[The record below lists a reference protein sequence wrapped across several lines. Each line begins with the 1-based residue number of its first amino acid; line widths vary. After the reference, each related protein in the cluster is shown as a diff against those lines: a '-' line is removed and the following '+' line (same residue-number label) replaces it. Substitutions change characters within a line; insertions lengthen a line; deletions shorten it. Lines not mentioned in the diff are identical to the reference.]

1 MKYDIIKAITSFL
14 IIYLSG
20 SRIMSNIKT
29 ENEHQKQTTNNI
41 QKKAALIWG
50 TADILRG
57 LYKPHEYGKV
67 ILPMTVIKRLH
78 DTLLPTR
85 RAVLETVEN
94 VKTIKVE
101 QIKNRKLTDA
111 SGYSFYNTSNFT
123 LDTLLSDAENIEE
136 NFRSFINGFS
146 ENVQDILE
154 NFEFDKEITKM
165 QNNDALYSVI
175 QEFNSQKAYLGAD
188 TVTSTDMGYIFE
200 ELVRRFSE
208 SYGEGAGAHFT
219 SRDIIYLMTD
229 ILLIDEKPSDKA
241 IVRTIYD
248 QTMGT
253 SQMLSAMMERI
264 KALDANADVTTF
276 GQELN
281 PETYAIAKADTMIRG
296 GNPDNMAL
304 GSTLSKDA
312 FSDYTFDYLISNPPF
327 GIDWKKDQSA
337 VKAEADLGEQ
347 GRFGVGLPKISDG
360 QLLFQLN
367 GIAKLKDTGRM
378 AIIHNGS
385 ALFSG
390 NAGGGE
396 SEIRRHV
403 IMNDWLE
410 AIIQL
415 PTDLFYNTGISTY
428 IWIIT
433 KNKTKERQGK
443 VQLLDASKAFVKR
456 RKNIGDKKVDIDKK
470 RRELIV
476 EAYGEF
482 ANKIYT
488 EEDSVVES
496 KVFNNDFFGY
506 QKVVV
511 ETPLYDENGNV
522 IRKKNGKPEPDTSK
536 RDTEDIPLTEDIDT
550 YINREVLPFNPDAW
564 VDKSKTKIGF
574 EIPFTRLFYKYESP
588 ESSKDIAQR
597 IQTLEERIIKN
608 FKSLI
613 DQRGEERDD

>member
-1 MKYDIIKAITSFL
+1 
-14 IIYLSG
+14 
-20 SRIMSNIKT
+20 MSKIKT

-85 RAVLETVEN
+85 ETVLETVEK

-101 QIKNRKLTDA
+101 QIKNRRLSDA

-123 LDTLLSDAENIEE
+123 FDTLLSDAENIEE

-208 SYGEGAGAHFT
+208 SYGEDAGAHFT

-312 FSDYTFDYLISNPPF
+312 FSGYTFDYLISNPPF

-390 NAGGGE
+390 KAGGGE

-456 RKNIGDKKVDIDKK
+456 RKNIGEKKVDIDKK

-482 ANKIYT
+482 ANKVYS
-488 EEDSVVES
+488 ENDSIVES
-496 KVFNNDFFGY
+496 KIFNNDFFGY

-511 ETPLYDENGNV
+511 ETPLYDESGNI

-550 YINREVLPFNPDAW
+550 YINREVLPFNPDVW

-574 EIPFTRLFYKYESP
+574 EVPFTRLFYKYQAP

-597 IQTLEERIIKN
+597 LKTLEERIIKN
-608 FKSLI
+608 FETLI
-613 DQRGEERDD
+613 DQKGEERDD

>member
-1 MKYDIIKAITSFL
+1 MAEQVTNEKMHHERIAI
-14 IIYLSG
+14 
-20 SRIMSNIKT
+20 NIK
-29 ENEHQKQTTNNI
+29 E
-41 QKKAALIWG
+41 KASLIWNI
-50 TADILRG
+50 ADILRG

-85 RAVLETVEN
+85 DDVLAVSKSVTN
-94 VKTIKVE
+94 IKVT
-101 QIKNRKLTDA
+101 QIRDRKLTDA
-111 SGYSFYNTSNFT
+111 SGYTFYNTSRFT
-123 LDTLLSDAENIEE
+123 FENLLSDPENIYD
-136 NFRSFINGFS
+136 NFNSFLNSFS
-146 ENVQDILE
+146 ENVRNILD
-154 NFEFDKEITKM
+154 NFEFDTEISKM
-165 QNNDALYSVI
+165 ANYDALFAVI
-175 QEFNSQKAYLGAD
+175 QEFNSKKAYLGAD

-208 SYGEGAGAHFT
+208 SYGEDAGAHFT

-229 ILLIDEKPSDKA
+229 ILLINEKPSDKP

-312 FSDYTFDYLISNPPF
+312 FSGYTFDYLISNPPF
-327 GIDWKKDQSA
+327 GIDWKKDQNA
-337 VKAEADLGEQ
+337 VKEEAELGEN
-347 GRFGVGLPKISDG
+347 GRFGAGLPKISDG

-367 GIAKLKDTGRM
+367 GISKLKDTGRM

-396 SEIRRHV
+396 SAIREYV

-433 KNKTKERQGK
+433 KNKAKERQGK
-443 VQLLDASKAFVKR
+443 VQLLDASKAFAKR
-456 RKNIGDKKVDIDKK
+456 RKNIGNKRVDIKK
-470 RRELIV
+470 AQRELIV
-476 EAYGEF
+476 QAYGEF

-488 EEDSVVES
+488 EGDTMVES
-496 KVFNNDFFGY
+496 KIFDNEFFGY
-506 QKVVV
+506 QKVTV
-511 ETPLYDENGNV
+511 ETPLYDENRTV
-522 IRKKNGKPEPDTSK
+522 IRKKNGQAEPDTSK
-536 RDTEDIPLTEDIDT
+536 RDTEEIPLIEDIDS
-550 YINREVLPFNPDAW
+550 YIKREVLPFNPDAW

-574 EIPFTRLFYKYESP
+574 EVPFTRLFYKYQAP
-588 ESSKDIAQR
+588 ESSEVIAKR
-597 IQTLEERIIKN
+597 IKALEEKIVKN
-608 FKSLI
+608 FEALSSNGVEDL
-613 DQRGEERDD
+613 G

>member
-1 MKYDIIKAITSFL
+1 MAEQVTNEKMHHERMAI
-14 IIYLSG
+14 
-20 SRIMSNIKT
+20 NIK
-29 ENEHQKQTTNNI
+29 E
-41 QKKAALIWG
+41 KASLIWNI
-50 TADILRG
+50 ADILRG

-78 DTLLPTR
+78 DTLLTTR
-85 RAVLETVEN
+85 DDVLAVSKSVTN
-94 VKTIKVE
+94 IKVT
-101 QIKNRKLTDA
+101 QIRDRKLTDA
-111 SGYSFYNTSNFT
+111 SGYTFYNTSRFT
-123 LDTLLSDAENIEE
+123 FENLLSDPENIYD
-136 NFRSFINGFS
+136 NFNSFLNSFS
-146 ENVQDILE
+146 ENVRNILD
-154 NFEFDKEITKM
+154 NFEFDTEISKM
-165 QNNDALYSVI
+165 ANYDALFAVI
-175 QEFNSQKAYLGAD
+175 QEFNSKKAYLGAD

-208 SYGEGAGAHFT
+208 SYGEDAGAHFT

-229 ILLIDEKPSDKA
+229 ILLINEKPSDKP

-312 FSDYTFDYLISNPPF
+312 FSGYTFDYLISNPPF
-327 GIDWKKDQSA
+327 GIDWKKDQNA
-337 VKAEADLGEQ
+337 VKEEAELGEN
-347 GRFGVGLPKISDG
+347 GRFGAGLPKISDG

-367 GIAKLKDTGRM
+367 GISKLKDTGRM

-396 SEIRRHV
+396 SAIREYV

-433 KNKTKERQGK
+433 KNKAKERQGK
-443 VQLLDASKAFVKR
+443 VQLLDASKAFAKR
-456 RKNIGDKKVDIDKK
+456 RKNIGNKRVDIKK
-470 RRELIV
+470 AQRELIV
-476 EAYGEF
+476 QAYGEF

-488 EEDSVVES
+488 EGDTMVES
-496 KVFNNDFFGY
+496 KIFDNEFFGY
-506 QKVVV
+506 QKVTV
-511 ETPLYDENGNV
+511 ETPLYDENRTV
-522 IRKKNGKPEPDTSK
+522 IRKKNGQAEPDTSK
-536 RDTEDIPLTEDIDT
+536 RDTEEIPLIEDIDS
-550 YINREVLPFNPDAW
+550 YIKREVLPFNPDAW

-574 EIPFTRLFYKYESP
+574 EVPFTRLFYKYQAP
-588 ESSKDIAQR
+588 ESSEVIAKR
-597 IQTLEERIIKN
+597 IKALEEKIVKN
-608 FKSLI
+608 FEALSSNGVEDL
-613 DQRGEERDD
+613 G

>member
-1 MKYDIIKAITSFL
+1 
-14 IIYLSG
+14 
-20 SRIMSNIKT
+20 MSNIKT
-29 ENEHQKQTTNNI
+29 EKEHQKQTSVNI

-85 RAVLETVEN
+85 KVVLETVEK

-123 LDTLLSDAENIEE
+123 FDTLLSDAENIEE

-208 SYGEGAGAHFT
+208 SYGEDAGAHFT

-229 ILLIDEKPSDKA
+229 ILLINEKPSDKA

-337 VKAEADLGEQ
+337 VKAEAELGDK

-415 PTDLFYNTGISTY
+415 PTDLFYNTGISTH

-433 KNKTKERQGK
+433 KNKSKERQGK

-482 ANKIYT
+482 ANKVYT
-488 EEDSVVES
+488 EDDSIVES
-496 KVFNNDFFGY
+496 KIFDNDFFGY

-511 ETPLYDENGNV
+511 ETPLYDESDNI

-550 YINREVLPFNPDAW
+550 YINREVLPFNPDVW

-574 EIPFTRLFYKYESP
+574 EVPFTRLFYKYQAP

-597 IQTLEERIIKN
+597 IKTLEERIIKN

-613 DQRGEERDD
+613 DQRGEEKND

>member
-1 MKYDIIKAITSFL
+1 
-14 IIYLSG
+14 
-20 SRIMSNIKT
+20 MSNIKT

-41 QKKAALIWG
+41 PKKAALIWG

-85 RAVLETVEN
+85 EAVLETVEK
-94 VKTIKVE
+94 VKSIKVE

-123 LDTLLSDAENIEE
+123 FDTLLSDAENIEE

-146 ENVQDILE
+146 ENVQDILK

-165 QNNDALYSVI
+165 QDNDALYSVI

-208 SYGEGAGAHFT
+208 SYGEDAGAHFT

-229 ILLIDEKPSDKA
+229 ILLIDEEPSDKA

-312 FSDYTFDYLISNPPF
+312 FSGYTFDYLISNPPF
-327 GIDWKKDQSA
+327 GIDWKKDQGA
-337 VKAEADLGEQ
+337 VKAEADLGEK

-390 NAGGGE
+390 KAGGGE
-396 SEIRRHV
+396 SEIRRYV

-433 KNKTKERQGK
+433 KNKNKERQGK

-470 RRELIV
+470 CRELIV

-482 ANKIYT
+482 SNKVYT
-488 EEDSVVES
+488 EDDSIVES
-496 KVFNNDFFGY
+496 KIFNNDFFGY

-511 ETPLYDENGNV
+511 ETPLYDESGNI

-550 YINREVLPFNPDAW
+550 YINREVLPFNPDVW

-574 EIPFTRLFYKYESP
+574 EIPFTRLFYKYQAP
-588 ESSKDIAQR
+588 ESSKDISQR
-597 IQTLEERIIKN
+597 IKTLEERIIKN
-608 FKSLI
+608 FETLI
-613 DQRGEERDD
+613 N

>member
-1 MKYDIIKAITSFL
+1 
-14 IIYLSG
+14 
-20 SRIMSNIKT
+20 MSNIKT

-85 RAVLETVEN
+85 KAVLETVEK

-123 LDTLLSDAENIEE
+123 FDTLLSDAENIEE

-165 QNNDALYSVI
+165 QSNDALYSVI

-312 FSDYTFDYLISNPPF
+312 FSGYTFDYLISNPPF

-574 EIPFTRLFYKYESP
+574 EVPFTRLFYKYQAP
-588 ESSKDIAQR
+588 ESSNDISKR
-597 IQTLEERIIKN
+597 IKTLEERIIKN

-613 DQRGEERDD
+613 DQRGEEKND

>member
-1 MKYDIIKAITSFL
+1 MVEQVTNEKMHHERMAI
-14 IIYLSG
+14 
-20 SRIMSNIKT
+20 NIK
-29 ENEHQKQTTNNI
+29 E
-41 QKKAALIWG
+41 KASLIWNI
-50 TADILRG
+50 ADILRG

-85 RAVLETVEN
+85 DDVLAVSKSVTN
-94 VKTIKVE
+94 IKVV
-101 QIKNRKLTDA
+101 QIRDRKLTDA
-111 SGYSFYNTSNFT
+111 SGYTFYNTSRFT
-123 LDTLLSDAENIEE
+123 FENLLSDPENIYD
-136 NFRSFINGFS
+136 NFNSFLNGFS
-146 ENVQDILE
+146 ENVRDILD
-154 NFEFDKEITKM
+154 NFEFDKEISKM
-165 QNNDALYSVI
+165 ANNDALFAVI

-208 SYGEGAGAHFT
+208 SYGEDAGAHFT

-229 ILLIDEKPSDKA
+229 ILLINEKPSDKP

-264 KALDANADVTTF
+264 KTLDANADVTTF

-327 GIDWKKDQSA
+327 GIDWKKDQNA
-337 VKAEADLGEQ
+337 VKEEAELGEN
-347 GRFGVGLPKISDG
+347 GRFGAGLPKISDG

-396 SEIRRHV
+396 SAIREYV

-433 KNKTKERQGK
+433 KNKNKERQGK
-443 VQLLDASKAFVKR
+443 VQLLDASKAFAKR
-456 RKNIGDKKVDIDKK
+456 RKNIGNKRVDIKK
-470 RRELIV
+470 AQRELIV
-476 EAYGEF
+476 QAYGEF

-488 EEDSVVES
+488 EDDSIVES
-496 KVFNNDFFGY
+496 KIFDNDFFGY

-511 ETPLYDENGNV
+511 ETPLYDESGNI

-550 YINREVLPFNPDAW
+550 YINREVLPFNPDGW

-574 EIPFTRLFYKYESP
+574 EIPFTRLFYKYQAP
-588 ESSKDIAQR
+588 ESSEVIAKR
-597 IQTLEERIIKN
+597 IKALEEKIVKN
-608 FKSLI
+608 FEALSSN
-613 DQRGEERDD
+613 GVEELG

>member
-1 MKYDIIKAITSFL
+1 MAEQVTNEKMHHERMAI
-14 IIYLSG
+14 
-20 SRIMSNIKT
+20 NIK
-29 ENEHQKQTTNNI
+29 E
-41 QKKAALIWG
+41 KASLIWNI
-50 TADILRG
+50 ADILRG

-85 RAVLETVEN
+85 DDVLAVSKSVTN
-94 VKTIKVE
+94 IKVT
-101 QIKNRKLTDA
+101 QIRDRKLTDA
-111 SGYSFYNTSNFT
+111 SGYTFYNTSRFT
-123 LDTLLSDAENIEE
+123 FENLLSDPENIYD
-136 NFRSFINGFS
+136 NFNSFLNSFS
-146 ENVQDILE
+146 ENVRNILD
-154 NFEFDKEITKM
+154 NFEFDTEISKM
-165 QNNDALYSVI
+165 ANYDALFAVI
-175 QEFNSQKAYLGAD
+175 QEFNSKKAYLGAD

-208 SYGEGAGAHFT
+208 SYGEDAGAHFT

-229 ILLIDEKPSDKA
+229 ILLINEKPSDKP

-312 FSDYTFDYLISNPPF
+312 FSGYTFDYLISNPPF
-327 GIDWKKDQSA
+327 GIDWKKDQNA
-337 VKAEADLGEQ
+337 VKEEAELGEN
-347 GRFGVGLPKISDG
+347 GRFGAGLPKISDG

-367 GIAKLKDTGRM
+367 GISKLKDTGRM
-378 AIIHNGS
+378 TIIHNGS

-396 SEIRRHV
+396 SAIREYV

-433 KNKTKERQGK
+433 KNKAKERQGK
-443 VQLLDASKAFVKR
+443 VQLLDASKAFAKR
-456 RKNIGDKKVDIDKK
+456 RKNIGNKRVDIKK
-470 RRELIV
+470 AQRELIV
-476 EAYGEF
+476 QAYGEF

-488 EEDSVVES
+488 EGDTMVES
-496 KVFNNDFFGY
+496 KIFDNEFFGY
-506 QKVVV
+506 QKVTV
-511 ETPLYDENGNV
+511 ETPLYDENRTV
-522 IRKKNGKPEPDTSK
+522 IRKKNGQAEPDTSK
-536 RDTEDIPLTEDIDT
+536 RDTEEIPLIEDIDS
-550 YINREVLPFNPDAW
+550 YIKREVLPFNPDAW

-574 EIPFTRLFYKYESP
+574 EVPFTRLFYKYQAP
-588 ESSKDIAQR
+588 ESSEVIAKR
-597 IQTLEERIIKN
+597 IKALEEKIVKN
-608 FKSLI
+608 FEALSSNGVEDL
-613 DQRGEERDD
+613 G

>member
-1 MKYDIIKAITSFL
+1 MAEQVTNEKKHHERMA
-14 IIYLSG
+14 
-20 SRIMSNIKT
+20 MNIK
-29 ENEHQKQTTNNI
+29 E
-41 QKKAALIWG
+41 KASLIWNI
-50 TADILRG
+50 ADILRG

-67 ILPMTVIKRLH
+67 ILPMTVIKHLH

-85 RAVLETVEN
+85 DDVLAVSKSVTN
-94 VKTIKVE
+94 IKVA
-101 QIKNRKLTDA
+101 QIRDRKLTDA
-111 SGYSFYNTSNFT
+111 SGYTFYNTSRFT
-123 LDTLLSDAENIEE
+123 FENLLSDPENIYD
-136 NFRSFINGFS
+136 NFNSFLNGFS
-146 ENVQDILE
+146 ENVRDILD
-154 NFEFDKEITKM
+154 NFEFDKEISKM
-165 QNNDALYSVI
+165 ANNDALFAVI
-175 QEFNSQKAYLGAD
+175 QEFNSKKAYLGAD
-188 TVTSTDMGYIFE
+188 TITSTDMGYIFE

-208 SYGEGAGAHFT
+208 SYGEDAGAHFT

-229 ILLIDEKPSDKA
+229 LLLINEKPSDKP

-264 KALDANADVTTF
+264 KALDANADATTF

-281 PETYAIAKADTMIRG
+281 PGTYAIAKADTMIRG

-312 FSDYTFDYLISNPPF
+312 FSGYTFDYLISNPPF

-390 NAGGGE
+390 KAGGGE

-415 PTDLFYNTGISTY
+415 PTDLFYNTGIATY

-470 RRELIV
+470 CRELIV

-488 EEDSVVES
+488 EDDLVVES
-496 KVFNNDFFGY
+496 KIFNNDFFGY

-511 ETPLYDENGNV
+511 ETPLYDESGNV

-536 RDTEDIPLTEDIDT
+536 RDTEDIPLTEDVDT
-550 YINREVLPFNPDAW
+550 YINREVLPFNPDVW

-588 ESSKDIAQR
+588 ESSKDITQR
-597 IQTLEERIIKN
+597 IKALEDRIIKN
-608 FKSLI
+608 FEKLI
-613 DQRGEERDD
+613 DQRGDERDD

>member
-1 MKYDIIKAITSFL
+1 
-14 IIYLSG
+14 
-20 SRIMSNIKT
+20 MSNIKT
-29 ENEHQKQTTNNI
+29 ENEHQKQTTVNI

-50 TADILRG
+50 TAEILRG

-85 RAVLETVEN
+85 KAVLETLEK

-101 QIKNRKLTDA
+101 QIKNRKLTDT

-123 LDTLLSDAENIEE
+123 FDTLLSDAENIEE

-208 SYGEGAGAHFT
+208 SYGEDAGAHFT

-312 FSDYTFDYLISNPPF
+312 FSGYTFDYLISNPPF

-390 NAGGGE
+390 KAGGGE

-456 RKNIGDKKVDIDKK
+456 RKNIGEKKVDIDKK

-476 EAYGEF
+476 ETYGEF
-482 ANKIYT
+482 ANKVYS
-488 EEDSVVES
+488 ENDSIVES
-496 KVFNNDFFGY
+496 KIFNNDFFGY

-511 ETPLYDENGNV
+511 ETPLYDENGNI

-550 YINREVLPFNPDAW
+550 YINREVLPFNPDVW

-574 EIPFTRLFYKYESP
+574 EVSFTRLFYKYQAP

-597 IQTLEERIIKN
+597 LKTLEERIIKN
-608 FKSLI
+608 FETLI
-613 DQRGEERDD
+613 DQKGEERDD

>member
-1 MKYDIIKAITSFL
+1 
-14 IIYLSG
+14 
-20 SRIMSNIKT
+20 MSKIKT

-85 RAVLETVEN
+85 ETVLETVEK

-101 QIKNRKLTDA
+101 QIKNRRLSDA

-123 LDTLLSDAENIEE
+123 FDTLLSDAENIEE

-208 SYGEGAGAHFT
+208 SYGEDAGAHFT

-312 FSDYTFDYLISNPPF
+312 FSGYTFDYLISNPPF

-390 NAGGGE
+390 KAGGGE

-456 RKNIGDKKVDIDKK
+456 RKNIGEKKVDIDKK

-482 ANKIYT
+482 ANKVYS
-488 EEDSVVES
+488 ENDSIVES
-496 KVFNNDFFGY
+496 KIFNNDFFGY

-511 ETPLYDENGNV
+511 ETPLYDENGNI

-536 RDTEDIPLTEDIDT
+536 RDTEDISLTEDIDT
-550 YINREVLPFNPDAW
+550 YINREVLPFNPDVW

-574 EIPFTRLFYKYESP
+574 EVPFTRLFYKYQAP

-597 IQTLEERIIKN
+597 LKTLEERIIKN
-608 FKSLI
+608 FETLI
-613 DQRGEERDD
+613 DQKGEERDD

>member
-1 MKYDIIKAITSFL
+1 
-14 IIYLSG
+14 
-20 SRIMSNIKT
+20 MSKIKT

-85 RAVLETVEN
+85 ETVLETVEK

-101 QIKNRKLTDA
+101 QIKNRRLSDA

-123 LDTLLSDAENIEE
+123 FDTLLSDAENIEE

-208 SYGEGAGAHFT
+208 SYGEDAGAHFT

-312 FSDYTFDYLISNPPF
+312 FSGYTFDYLISNPPF

-390 NAGGGE
+390 KAGGGE

-456 RKNIGDKKVDIDKK
+456 RKNIGEKKVDIDKK

-482 ANKIYT
+482 ANKVYS
-488 EEDSVVES
+488 ENDSIVES
-496 KVFNNDFFGY
+496 KIFNNDFFGY

-511 ETPLYDENGNV
+511 ETPLYDENGNI

-550 YINREVLPFNPDAW
+550 YINREVLPFNPDVW

-574 EIPFTRLFYKYESP
+574 EVPFIRLFYKYQAP

-597 IQTLEERIIKN
+597 LKTLEERIIKN
-608 FKSLI
+608 FETLI
-613 DQRGEERDD
+613 DQKGEERDD

>member
-1 MKYDIIKAITSFL
+1 MGERFTNENIRNERMTT
-14 IIYLSG
+14 
-20 SRIMSNIKT
+20 NIK
-29 ENEHQKQTTNNI
+29 E
-41 QKKAALIWG
+41 KASLIWSI
-50 TADILRG
+50 ADILRG

-85 RAVLETVEN
+85 DRVLEVS
-94 VKTIKVE
+94 KTLSNIKVA
-101 QIKNRKLTDA
+101 QIRDRKLTDT
-111 SGYSFYNTSNFT
+111 SGYKFYNTSNFT
-123 LDTLLSDAENIEE
+123 FNSLLSDPDNIQE
-136 NFRSFINGFS
+136 NFYAFLNGFS
-146 ENVQDILE
+146 ENVRDILD
-154 NFEFDKEITKM
+154 NFEFDKEISKM
-165 QNNDALYSVI
+165 TNNDALFAVI

-208 SYGEGAGAHFT
+208 SYGEDAGAHFT

-229 ILLIDEKPSDKA
+229 ILLIDEKPSDKP

-312 FSDYTFDYLISNPPF
+312 FSGYTFDYLISNPPF
-327 GIDWKKDQSA
+327 GIDWKKDQKA
-337 VKAEADLGEQ
+337 VKEEAELGEK
-347 GRFGVGLPKISDG
+347 GRFGAGLPKISDG

-367 GIAKLKDTGRM
+367 GISKLKDTGRM

-396 SEIRRHV
+396 SAIREYV

-433 KNKTKERQGK
+433 KNKVEERRGK
-443 VQLLDASKAFVKR
+443 VQLLDASRAFVKR
-456 RKNIGDKKVDIDKK
+456 RKNIGDKKVDIEKAQ
-470 RRELIV
+470 RELIV
-476 EAYGEF
+476 QAYGEF
-482 ANKIYT
+482 ANQIYIEGDT
-488 EEDSVVES
+488 AVES
-496 KVFNNDFFGY
+496 KIFDNNFFGY
-506 QKVVV
+506 RKVVV
-511 ETPLYDENGNV
+511 ETPMYDEDGNIV
-522 IRKKNGKPEPDTSK
+522 RNKNGKATPDTSK
-536 RDTEDIPLTEDIDT
+536 RDTEDIPLTEDVDE
-550 YINREVLPFNPDAW
+550 YITREVLPFNPDAW
-564 VDKSKTKIGF
+564 VDDSKTKIGY
-574 EIPFTRLFYKYESP
+574 EIPFTRLFYKYQAP
-588 ESSKDIAQR
+588 ESSEIIAKR
-597 IQTLEERIIKN
+597 IKALEEKIVKN
-608 FKSLI
+608 FESLSGQ
-613 DQRGEERDD
+613 DVEG

>member
-1 MKYDIIKAITSFL
+1 
-14 IIYLSG
+14 
-20 SRIMSNIKT
+20 MSNIKT

-123 LDTLLSDAENIEE
+123 FDTLLSDAENIEE

-188 TVTSTDMGYIFE
+188 IVTSTDMGYIFE

-208 SYGEGAGAHFT
+208 SYGEDAGAHFT

-312 FSDYTFDYLISNPPF
+312 FSGYTFDYLISNPPF

-488 EEDSVVES
+488 EKDSVVES

-597 IQTLEERIIKN
+597 IKTLEERIVKN
-608 FKSLI
+608 FKFLI
-613 DQRGEERDD
+613 DQRGEEKND

>member
-1 MKYDIIKAITSFL
+1 
-14 IIYLSG
+14 
-20 SRIMSNIKT
+20 MSKIKT

-85 RAVLETVEN
+85 ETVLETVEK

-101 QIKNRKLTDA
+101 QIKNRRLSDA

-123 LDTLLSDAENIEE
+123 FDTLLSDAENIEE

-208 SYGEGAGAHFT
+208 SYGEDAGAHFT

-312 FSDYTFDYLISNPPF
+312 FSGYTFDYLISNPPF

-390 NAGGGE
+390 KAGGGE

-456 RKNIGDKKVDIDKK
+456 RKNIGEKKVDIDKK

-482 ANKIYT
+482 ANKVYS
-488 EEDSVVES
+488 ENDSIVES
-496 KVFNNDFFGY
+496 KIFNNDFFGY

-511 ETPLYDENGNV
+511 ETPLYDENGNI

-550 YINREVLPFNPDAW
+550 YINREVLPFNPDVW

-574 EIPFTRLFYKYESP
+574 EVPFTRLFYKYQAP

-597 IQTLEERIIKN
+597 LKTLEERIIKN
-608 FKSLI
+608 FETLI
-613 DQRGEERDD
+613 DQKGEERDD

>member
-1 MKYDIIKAITSFL
+1 
-14 IIYLSG
+14 
-20 SRIMSNIKT
+20 MSKIKT

-85 RAVLETVEN
+85 ETVLETVEK

-101 QIKNRKLTDA
+101 QIKNRRLSDA

-123 LDTLLSDAENIEE
+123 FDTLLSDAENIEE

-208 SYGEGAGAHFT
+208 SYGEDAGAHFT

-312 FSDYTFDYLISNPPF
+312 FSGYTFDYLISNPPF

-390 NAGGGE
+390 KAGGGE

-456 RKNIGDKKVDIDKK
+456 RKNIGEKKVDIDKK

-482 ANKIYT
+482 ANKVYS
-488 EEDSVVES
+488 ENDSIVES
-496 KVFNNDFFGY
+496 KIFNNDFFGY

-511 ETPLYDENGNV
+511 ETPLYDENGNI

-536 RDTEDIPLTEDIDT
+536 RNTEDIPLTEDIDT
-550 YINREVLPFNPDAW
+550 YINREVLPFNPDVW

-574 EIPFTRLFYKYESP
+574 EVPFTRLFYKYQAP

-597 IQTLEERIIKN
+597 LKTLEERIIKN
-608 FKSLI
+608 FETLI
-613 DQRGEERDD
+613 DQKGEERDD

>member
-1 MKYDIIKAITSFL
+1 MEENLTNEKIHHERMTANINEKAS
-14 IIYLSG
+14 
-20 SRIMSNIKT
+20 
-29 ENEHQKQTTNNI
+29 
-41 QKKAALIWG
+41 LIWNI
-50 TADILRG
+50 ASILRG

-85 RAVLETVEN
+85 ESVLEVA
-94 VKTIKVE
+94 KTLTNIKVN
-101 QIKNRKLTDA
+101 QIRDRKLTDA
-111 SGYSFYNTSNFT
+111 SGYKFYNISNFT
-123 LDTLLSDAENIEE
+123 FESLLSDPDNIQD
-136 NFRSFINGFS
+136 NFNSFLNGFS
-146 ENVQDILE
+146 ENVRDILD
-154 NFEFDKEITKM
+154 NFEFDKEISKM
-165 QNNDALYSVI
+165 ANNDALFAVI
-175 QEFNSQKAYLGAD
+175 QEFNSKKAYLGAD
-188 TVTSTDMGYIFE
+188 MVTSTDMGYIFE

-208 SYGEGAGAHFT
+208 SYGEDAGAHFT

-229 ILLIDEKPSDKA
+229 ILLIDERPTDKP

-264 KALDANADVTTF
+264 KALDADADVTTF

-312 FSDYTFDYLISNPPF
+312 FSGYTFDYLISNPPF
-327 GIDWKKDQSA
+327 GIDWKKDQNA
-337 VKAEADLGEQ
+337 VKEEAELGEK

-367 GIAKLKDTGRM
+367 GISKLKDTGRM

-390 NAGGGE
+390 NPGGGE
-396 SEIRRHV
+396 SNIREHV

-410 AIIQL
+410 AIVQL
-415 PTDLFYNTGISTY
+415 PTDLFYNTGIATY

-433 KNKTKERQGK
+433 KNKNKERQGK

-456 RKNIGDKKVDIDKK
+456 RKNIGDKRVDIDKEQ
-470 RRELIV
+470 RELIV
-476 EAYGEF
+476 QAYGEF
-482 ANKIYT
+482 ANKTYIEGDT
-488 EEDSVVES
+488 VVES
-496 KVFNNDFFGY
+496 KIFNNKFFGY
-506 QKVVV
+506 QRVVV
-511 ETPLYDENGNV
+511 ETPLYDDEGN
-522 IRKKNGKPEPDTSK
+522 IMRKKNGKIEPDASK
-536 RDTEDIPLTEDIDT
+536 RDTEDIPLTEDIES
-550 YINREVLPFNPDAW
+550 YIVREVLPFNPDAW

-574 EIPFTRLFYKYESP
+574 EIPFTRLFYKYKAP
-588 ESSKDIAQR
+588 ESSDVIAQR
-597 IQTLEERIIKN
+597 IKALEERIVKN
-608 FKSLI
+608 FEILSN
-613 DQRGEERDD
+613 QGVEN

>member
-1 MKYDIIKAITSFL
+1 
-14 IIYLSG
+14 
-20 SRIMSNIKT
+20 MSNIKT

-85 RAVLETVEN
+85 ESVLETVEK

-101 QIKNRKLTDA
+101 QIKNRRLTDA

-123 LDTLLSDAENIEE
+123 FDTLLSDAENIEE

-208 SYGEGAGAHFT
+208 SYGEDAGAHFT

-312 FSDYTFDYLISNPPF
+312 FSGYTFDYLISNPPF

-337 VKAEADLGEQ
+337 VKAEAELGDK

-390 NAGGGE
+390 KAGGGE
-396 SEIRRHV
+396 SEIRRYV

-433 KNKTKERQGK
+433 KNKNKERQGK

-482 ANKIYT
+482 ANKVYT
-488 EEDSVVES
+488 EDDSIVES
-496 KVFNNDFFGY
+496 KIFDNDFFGY

-511 ETPLYDENGNV
+511 ETPLYDESGNI

-536 RDTEDIPLTEDIDT
+536 RDTEDIPLTEDIDA
-550 YINREVLPFNPDAW
+550 YINREVLPFNPDVW

-574 EIPFTRLFYKYESP
+574 EIPFTRLFYKYQTP

-597 IQTLEERIIKN
+597 IKTLEEGIIKN
-608 FKSLI
+608 FKALI
-613 DQRGEERDD
+613 NQRGEEKND

>member
-1 MKYDIIKAITSFL
+1 
-14 IIYLSG
+14 
-20 SRIMSNIKT
+20 MSNIKT
-29 ENEHQKQTTNNI
+29 ETEHQKQTTNNI

-85 RAVLETVEN
+85 KVVLETVEK

-123 LDTLLSDAENIEE
+123 FDTLLSDAENIEE
-136 NFRSFINGFS
+136 NFRSFINAFS

-312 FSDYTFDYLISNPPF
+312 FSGYTFDYLISNPPF

-337 VKAEADLGEQ
+337 VKAEADLGEK
-347 GRFGVGLPKISDG
+347 GRFAVGLPKISDG

-488 EEDSVVES
+488 EKDSVVES

-613 DQRGEERDD
+613 DQRGEEKND

>member
-1 MKYDIIKAITSFL
+1 
-14 IIYLSG
+14 
-20 SRIMSNIKT
+20 MSNIKT

-85 RAVLETVEN
+85 KAVLETVEK

-123 LDTLLSDAENIEE
+123 FDTLLSDAENIEE

-208 SYGEGAGAHFT
+208 SYGEDAGAHFT

-312 FSDYTFDYLISNPPF
+312 FSGYTFDYLISNPPF

-390 NAGGGE
+390 KAGGGE

-456 RKNIGDKKVDIDKK
+456 RKNIGEKKVDIDKK

-482 ANKIYT
+482 ANKVYS
-488 EEDSVVES
+488 ENDSIVES
-496 KVFNNDFFGY
+496 KIFNNDFFGY

-511 ETPLYDENGNV
+511 ETPLYDENGNI

-550 YINREVLPFNPDAW
+550 YINREVLPFNPDVW

-574 EIPFTRLFYKYESP
+574 EVPFTRLFYKYQAP

-597 IQTLEERIIKN
+597 LKTLEERIIKN
-608 FKSLI
+608 FETLI
-613 DQRGEERDD
+613 DQKGEERDD

>member
-1 MKYDIIKAITSFL
+1 MGERFTNENIRNERMTT
-14 IIYLSG
+14 
-20 SRIMSNIKT
+20 NIK
-29 ENEHQKQTTNNI
+29 E
-41 QKKAALIWG
+41 KASLIWNI
-50 TADILRG
+50 ADILRG

-85 RAVLETVEN
+85 DRVLEVS
-94 VKTIKVE
+94 KTLSNIKVA
-101 QIKNRKLTDA
+101 QIRDRKLTDT
-111 SGYSFYNTSNFT
+111 SGYKFYNTSNFT
-123 LDTLLSDAENIEE
+123 FNSLLSDPDNIQE
-136 NFRSFINGFS
+136 NFYAFLNGFS
-146 ENVQDILE
+146 ENVRDILD
-154 NFEFDKEITKM
+154 NFEFDKEIAKM
-165 QNNDALYSVI
+165 TNNDALFAVI

-208 SYGEGAGAHFT
+208 SYGEDAGAHFT

-229 ILLIDEKPSDKA
+229 ILLIDEKPSDKP

-312 FSDYTFDYLISNPPF
+312 FSGYTFDYLISNPPF
-327 GIDWKKDQSA
+327 GIDWKKDQKA
-337 VKAEADLGEQ
+337 VKEEAELGEK
-347 GRFGVGLPKISDG
+347 GRFGAGLPKISDG

-367 GIAKLKDTGRM
+367 GISKLKDTGRM

-396 SEIRRHV
+396 SAIREYV

-433 KNKTKERQGK
+433 KNKVEERRGK
-443 VQLLDASKAFVKR
+443 VQLLDASRAFVKR
-456 RKNIGDKKVDIDKK
+456 RKNIGDKKVDIDKAQ
-470 RRELIV
+470 RELIV
-476 EAYGEF
+476 QAYGEF
-482 ANKIYT
+482 ANRTYT
-488 EEDSVVES
+488 EGDTLVES
-496 KVFNNDFFGY
+496 KIFDNNFFGY
-506 QKVVV
+506 RKVIV
-511 ETPLYDENGNV
+511 ETPLYDEAGKI
-522 IRKKNGKPEPDTSK
+522 IRKRNGKAEPDVSK
-536 RDTEDIPLTEDIDT
+536 RDTEDIPLTEDVDT
-550 YINREVLPFNPDAW
+550 YITREVLPFNPDAW
-564 VDKSKTKIGF
+564 ADGSKTKIGY
-574 EIPFTRLFYKYESP
+574 EIPFTRLFYKYQAP
-588 ESSKDIAQR
+588 ESSETIAKR
-597 IQTLEERIIKN
+597 IKELEEKIVKN
-608 FKSLI
+608 FESLSGQ
-613 DQRGEERDD
+613 DVEG

>member
-1 MKYDIIKAITSFL
+1 MGERFTNENIRNERMTT
-14 IIYLSG
+14 
-20 SRIMSNIKT
+20 NIK
-29 ENEHQKQTTNNI
+29 E
-41 QKKAALIWG
+41 KASLIWSI
-50 TADILRG
+50 ADILRG

-85 RAVLETVEN
+85 DRVLEVS
-94 VKTIKVE
+94 KTLSNIKVA
-101 QIKNRKLTDA
+101 QIRDRKLTDT
-111 SGYSFYNTSNFT
+111 SGYKFYNTSNFT
-123 LDTLLSDAENIEE
+123 FNSLLSDPDNIQE
-136 NFRSFINGFS
+136 NFYAFLNGFS
-146 ENVQDILE
+146 ENVRDILD
-154 NFEFDKEITKM
+154 NFEFDKEISKM
-165 QNNDALYSVI
+165 TNNDALFAVI

-208 SYGEGAGAHFT
+208 SYGEDAGAHFT

-229 ILLIDEKPSDKA
+229 ILLIDEKPSDKP

-312 FSDYTFDYLISNPPF
+312 FSGYTFDYLISNPPF
-327 GIDWKKDQSA
+327 GIDWKKDQKA
-337 VKAEADLGEQ
+337 VKEEAELGEK
-347 GRFGVGLPKISDG
+347 GRFGAGLPKISDR

-367 GIAKLKDTGRM
+367 GISKLKDTGRM

-396 SEIRRHV
+396 SAIREYV

-433 KNKTKERQGK
+433 KNKVEERRGK
-443 VQLLDASKAFVKR
+443 VQLLDASRAFVKR
-456 RKNIGDKKVDIDKK
+456 RKNIGDKKVDIEKAQ
-470 RRELIV
+470 RELIV
-476 EAYGEF
+476 QAYGEF
-482 ANKIYT
+482 ANQIYIEGDT
-488 EEDSVVES
+488 AVES
-496 KVFNNDFFGY
+496 KIFDNNFFGY
-506 QKVVV
+506 RKVVV
-511 ETPLYDENGNV
+511 ETPMYDEDGNIV
-522 IRKKNGKPEPDTSK
+522 RNKNGKATPDTSK
-536 RDTEDIPLTEDIDT
+536 RDTEDIPLTEDVDE
-550 YINREVLPFNPDAW
+550 YITREVLPFNPDAW
-564 VDKSKTKIGF
+564 VDDSKTKIGY
-574 EIPFTRLFYKYESP
+574 EIPFTRLFYKYQAP
-588 ESSKDIAQR
+588 ESSEIIAKR
-597 IQTLEERIIKN
+597 IKALEEKIVKN
-608 FKSLI
+608 FESLSGQ
-613 DQRGEERDD
+613 DVEE

>member
-1 MKYDIIKAITSFL
+1 MAEQVTNEKMHHERMAI
-14 IIYLSG
+14 
-20 SRIMSNIKT
+20 NIK
-29 ENEHQKQTTNNI
+29 E
-41 QKKAALIWG
+41 KASLIWNI
-50 TADILRG
+50 ADILRG

-67 ILPMTVIKRLH
+67 ILPMTVIKHLH
-78 DTLLPTR
+78 DTLLPTIDDVL
-85 RAVLETVEN
+85 AVSKSVTN
-94 VKTIKVE
+94 IKVA
-101 QIKNRKLTDA
+101 QIRDRKLTDA
-111 SGYSFYNTSNFT
+111 SGYTFYNTSRFT
-123 LDTLLSDAENIEE
+123 FENLLSDPENIYD
-136 NFRSFINGFS
+136 NFNSFLNGFS
-146 ENVQDILE
+146 ENVRDILD
-154 NFEFDKEITKM
+154 NFEFDKEISKM
-165 QNNDALYSVI
+165 ANNDALFAVI
-175 QEFNSQKAYLGAD
+175 QEFNSKKAYLGAD
-188 TVTSTDMGYIFE
+188 TITSTDMGYIFE

-208 SYGEGAGAHFT
+208 SYGEDAGAHFT

-229 ILLIDEKPSDKA
+229 LLLINEKPSDKP

-312 FSDYTFDYLISNPPF
+312 FSGYTFDYLISNPPF

-337 VKAEADLGEQ
+337 VKAEADLGDK

-390 NAGGGE
+390 KAGGGE

-415 PTDLFYNTGISTY
+415 PTDLFYNTGIATY

-470 RRELIV
+470 CRELIV

-488 EEDSVVES
+488 EDDLVVES
-496 KVFNNDFFGY
+496 KIFNNDFFGY

-536 RDTEDIPLTEDIDT
+536 RDTEDISLTEDIET

-574 EIPFTRLFYKYESP
+574 EIPFTRLFYKYELP

-597 IQTLEERIIKN
+597 IKTLEERIIKN
-608 FKSLI
+608 FEALI
-613 DQRGEERDD
+613 DQRGDEKND